1 MIGCLGPAGGVRFDN
16 GKSRERTCVTTY
28 WGGRPFEIVTDED
41 LRRRAGSQDN
51 TFFFPRWCIP
61 VDSCTVFFLSSW
73 WPVGNTKKKKTS
85 VQSNFDAQTAL
96 LLAPTA
102 RAKQHFK
109 NRCLFSIWKVAGHQR
124 EWCSNGPSIHLP
136 TGYISRWRIYW
147 VSWPSNHA
155 ISKSSFKSKPQ
166 AGRKK

>member
-51 TFFFPRWCIP
+51 TFFFPADVYLSIHVPFFFCLRDDRWA
-61 VDSCTVFFLSSW
+61 TQ
-73 WPVGNTKKKKTS
+73 KKKTS